1 MKLETLV
8 SLGEMRG
15 RHEVK
20 KSVGFGIGAPPWER
34 GLSKAWQAVHCRVL
48 EGSFTVSRVRVVAQ
62 ELLRG
67 HAKYPEA
74 GAQLEFWSCLH
85 WL

>member
-15 RHEVK
+15 QHEVK
-20 KSVGFGIGAPPWER
+20 KALALWDRPPPWEG
-34 GLSKAWQAVHCRVL
+34 GLSKAWQAVHRRVL
-48 EGSFTVSRVRVVAQ
+48 EGSFTVSRVKVVAQ

-74 GAQLEFWSCLH
+74 GAQLEFWSCFH
-85 WL
+85 